1 MENFFNQISSMF
13 NRYTLAQ
20 RSVIVT
26 LFIGM
31 LSAIIALVVWANRPE
46 YELLFTDI
54 DPSTASKM
62 VGDLKSQKVKYRLEN
77 GGKTILIPTESV
89 SEWRLKFTEQGY
101 IGDMITG
108 YEIFDNSEIGMT
120 TFKQK
125 LNMRRALEGE
135 LTRTINQFPGVIN
148 SRVHLAL
155 PEEKLFEKE
164 KDGKASV
171 VLYVPP
177 GVILD
182 VEQVKGISAL
192 VANSVDGINPDGVV
206 VVDSEGILLSD
217 SKGEQAVM
225 GSTGNQWDLKNSV
238 ESRLQMK
245 VQDILDGVLGYQN
258 SIAKVSVNLNFE
270 KIERTTEAFDPDK
283 VVILS
288 EERQTES
295 SFGQDSAKYDKENV
309 LTNYELNKTV
319 EHYVSPTG
327 DISRITVAVLV
338 NGTYIN
344 EEDEEGNKQKVY
356 QARSDVELN
365 QIADLVKSSVGFM
378 EERGDVI
385 EVENIRFDRSAFD
398 EDMEYFEKAET
409 RAMWASVINKGLL
422 LVSVLVALFVMRTLF
437 KKTEEEP
444 ATLSLLG
451 ETEPALEGLPEGE
464 GELEKLEAGEGEK
477 EELSEEEKLSE
488 EEEKEQKEKVDKL
501 EEYFAKNKIKPTD
514 ALRGWFSKYL
524 KDSTGEEIEE
534 DEIDEDIF
542 IKKLSPE
549 ARARLKAK
557 DKMTSAVID
566 FAKETPNNAS
576 KLIHSWITK

>member
-1 MENFFNQISSMF
+1 M
-13 NRYTLAQ
+13 
-20 RSVIVT
+20 
-26 LFIGM
+26 
-31 LSAIIALVVWANRPE
+31 
-46 YELLFTDI
+46 
-54 DPSTASKM
+54 
-62 VGDLKSQKVKYRLEN
+62 
-77 GGKTILIPTESV
+77 
-89 SEWRLKFTEQGY
+89 
-101 IGDMITG
+101 
-108 YEIFDNSEIGMT
+108 
-120 TFKQK
+120 
-125 LNMRRALEGE
+125 
-135 LTRTINQFPGVIN
+135 
-148 SRVHLAL
+148 
-155 PEEKLFEKE
+155 
-164 KDGKASV
+164 
-171 VLYVPP
+171 
-177 GVILD
+177 
-182 VEQVKGISAL
+182 
-192 VANSVDGINPDGVV
+192 
-206 VVDSEGILLSD
+206 
-217 SKGEQAVM
+217 
-225 GSTGNQWDLKNSV
+225 
-238 ESRLQMK
+238 
-245 VQDILDGVLGYQN
+245 
-258 SIAKVSVNLNFE
+258 
-270 KIERTTEAFDPDK
+270 
-283 VVILS
+283 S

-344 EEDEEGNKQKVY
+344 EEDEEGNTQKVY

-451 ETEPALEGLPEGE
+451 ETEPPLEGLPEGE
-464 GELEKLEAGEGEK
+464 GELEKLEAGEDEK
-477 EELSEEEKLSE
+477 EELSEEEILSE

-501 EEYFAKNKIKPTD
+501 EEYFEKNKIKPTD

>member
-365 QIADLVKSSVGFM
+365 QISDLVKSSVGFM

-524 KDSTGEEIEE
+524 KDSTGEEIE

>member
-182 VEQVKGISAL
+182 IEQVKGISAL

-344 EEDEEGNKQKVY
+344 EEDEEGNTQKVY

-488 EEEKEQKEKVDKL
+488 DEEKQQQEKVDKL
-501 EEYFAKNKIKPTD
+501 DEYFKNNKIKPTD

-524 KDSTGEEIEE
+524 KDSTGEEIE

>member
-344 EEDEEGNKQKVY
+344 EEDEEGNTQKVY

-524 KDSTGEEIEE
+524 KDSTGEEIE

>member
-270 KIERTTEAFDPDK
+270 KIERTTEAFDPDR

-344 EEDEEGNKQKVY
+344 EEDEEGNTQKVY

>member
-101 IGDMITG
+101 VGDMISG

-135 LTRTINQFPGVIN
+135 LTRTINQFPGVMN

-155 PEEKLFEKE
+155 PQEKLFEKE
-164 KDGKASV
+164 THGKASV
-171 VLYVPP
+171 VLYLVP
-177 GVILD
+177 GVIIEQ
-182 VEQVKGISAL
+182 EQVKGISAL
-192 VANSVDGINPDGVV
+192 IANSVDGINADAVV
-206 VVDSEGILLSD
+206 VVDSDGKLLSD
-217 SKGEQAVM
+217 SKGEQTVM

-238 ESRLQMK
+238 ESRLQTK
-245 VQDILDGVLGYQN
+245 IQDILDGVLGYQN

-295 SFGQDSAKYDKENV
+295 SFGQDSAQYAKENV

-327 DISRITVAVLV
+327 GISRVTVAVLV
-338 NGTYIN
+338 DGTYVE
-344 EEDEEGNKQKVY
+344 EEDEEGEIQKVY
-356 QARSDVELN
+356 QSRSDIELN
-365 QIADLVKSSVGFM
+365 QISDLVKSAVGYM
-378 EERGDVI
+378 EERGDLV
-385 EVENIRFDRSAFD
+385 EVENIQFDRRAFD

-409 RAMWASVINKGLL
+409 RALWASVINKGLL
-422 LVSVLVALFVMRTLF
+422 LVSVLVALFVMKTLF
-437 KKTEEEP
+437 KTSDETP
-444 ATLSLLG
+444 DVLSLPG
-451 ETEPALEGLPEGE
+451 EDAPALEGLPEGDE
-464 GELEKLEAGEGEK
+464 ELEMLEAGESE
-477 EELSEEEKLSE
+477 EELSEDEESFE
-488 EEEKEQKEKVDKL
+488 DL
-501 EEYFAKNKIKPTD
+501 EEYFKANNIEPTD
-514 ALRGWFSKYL
+514 SLKNWFSKFI
-524 KDSTGEEIEE
+524 KKSTGEEVD

-549 ARARLKAK
+549 ARAILKAK
-557 DKMTSAVID
+557 DKMTTAIID
-566 FAKETPNNAS
+566 FAKEAPVNAS
-576 KLIHSWITK
+576 KLIHTWMNKS

>member
-524 KDSTGEEIEE
+524 KESTGEEIE

>member
-54 DPSTASKM
+54 DPTTASKM

-101 IGDMITG
+101 VGDMITG

-171 VLYVPP
+171 VLYVQP

-245 VQDILDGVLGYQN
+245 AQDILDGVLGYQN

-344 EEDEEGNKQKVY
+344 EEDEEGNTQKVY

-501 EEYFAKNKIKPTD
+501 EEYFEKNKIKPTD
-514 ALRGWFSKYL
+514 ALRSWFSKYL
-524 KDSTGEEIEE
+524 KESTGEEIE

>member
-344 EEDEEGNKQKVY
+344 EEDEEGNTQKVY

-501 EEYFAKNKIKPTD
+501 DEYFAKNKIKPTD

-524 KDSTGEEIEE
+524 KESTGEEIE

>member
-344 EEDEEGNKQKVY
+344 EEDEEGNTQKVY

-501 EEYFAKNKIKPTD
+501 EEYFEKNKIKPTD
-514 ALRGWFSKYL
+514 ALRSWFSKYL
-524 KDSTGEEIEE
+524 KESTGEEIE

>member
-1 MENFFNQISSMF
+1 MENFFNQIASMF
-13 NRYTLAQ
+13 NRYTTAQ
-20 RSVIVT
+20 KAVMIT
-26 LFIGM
+26 LSIGM
-31 LSAIIALVVWANRPE
+31 VSAIIALVVWANRPE
-46 YELLFTDI
+46 YELLYADI

-62 VGDLKSQKVKYRLEN
+62 VSDLKSEKVRYRLEN

-101 IGDMITG
+101 VGDMISG

-135 LTRTINQFPGVIN
+135 LTRTINQFPGVMN

-164 KDGKASV
+164 THGKASV
-171 VLYVPP
+171 VLYLVP
-177 GVILD
+177 GVIIEE
-182 VEQVKGISAL
+182 EQVKGISAL
-192 VANSVDGINPDGVV
+192 IANSVDGINADAVV
-206 VVDSEGILLSD
+206 VVDSDGKLLSD
-217 SKGEQAVM
+217 SQGEQTVM

-238 ESRLQMK
+238 ESRLQTK
-245 VQDILDGVLGYQN
+245 IQDILDGVLGYQN

-295 SFGQDSAKYDKENV
+295 SFGQDSAQYAKENV

-327 DISRITVAVLV
+327 GISRVTVAVLV
-338 NGTYIN
+338 DGTYVE
-344 EEDEEGNKQKVY
+344 EEDEEGEIQKVY
-356 QARSDVELN
+356 QSRSDIELN
-365 QIADLVKSSVGFM
+365 QISDLVKSAVGYM
-378 EERGDVI
+378 EERGDLI
-385 EVENIRFDRSAFD
+385 EVENIQFNRRAFD

-409 RAMWASVINKGLL
+409 RALWASVINKGLL

-437 KKTEEEP
+437 KQTDESLDV
-444 ATLSLLG
+444 LSLPG
-451 ETEPALEGLPEGE
+451 EDAPALEGLPEE
-464 GELEKLEAGEGEK
+464 ELEKLESGESED
-477 EELSEEEKLSE
+477 EELSEDEESFE
-488 EEEKEQKEKVDKL
+488 EL
-501 EEYFAKNKIKPTD
+501 EEYFRANNIEPTD
-514 ALRGWFSKYL
+514 GLKNWFGKFL
-524 KDSTGEEIEE
+524 EESE
-534 DEIDEDIF
+534 DVINEDIF

-549 ARARLKAK
+549 ARAILKAK
-557 DKMTSAVID
+557 DKMTTAIID
-566 FAKETPNNAS
+566 FAKDAPVNAS
-576 KLIHSWITK
+576 KLIHTWMNKS

>member
-54 DPSTASKM
+54 DPTTASKM

-101 IGDMITG
+101 VGDMITG

-245 VQDILDGVLGYQN
+245 VQ
-258 SIAKVSVNLNFE
+258 
-270 KIERTTEAFDPDK
+270 
-283 VVILS
+283 
-288 EERQTES
+288 ES
-295 SFGQDSAKYDKENV
+295 GGNIV
-309 LTNYELNKTV
+309 
-319 EHYVSPTG
+319 
-327 DISRITVAVLV
+327 
-338 NGTYIN
+338 YI
-344 EEDEEGNKQKVY
+344 
-356 QARSDVELN
+356 
-365 QIADLVKSSVGFM
+365 SSVSG
-378 EERGDVI
+378 VI
-385 EVENIRFDRSAFD
+385 AN
-398 EDMEYFEKAET
+398 
-409 RAMWASVINKGLL
+409 
-422 LVSVLVALFVMRTLF
+422 
-437 KKTEEEP
+437 
-444 ATLSLLG
+444 
-451 ETEPALEGLPEGE
+451 
-464 GELEKLEAGEGEK
+464 
-477 EELSEEEKLSE
+477 
-488 EEEKEQKEKVDKL
+488 
-501 EEYFAKNKIKPTD
+501 
-514 ALRGWFSKYL
+514 
-524 KDSTGEEIEE
+524 
-534 DEIDEDIF
+534 
-542 IKKLSPE
+542 
-549 ARARLKAK
+549 
-557 DKMTSAVID
+557 
-566 FAKETPNNAS
+566 
-576 KLIHSWITK
+576 

>member
-1 MENFFNQISSMF
+1 MENFFNQIASMF
-13 NRYTLAQ
+13 NRYTTAQ
-20 RSVIVT
+20 KAVMIT
-26 LFIGM
+26 LSIGM
-31 LSAIIALVVWANRPE
+31 VSAIIALVVWANRPE
-46 YELLFTDI
+46 YELLYADI

-62 VGDLKSQKVKYRLEN
+62 VSDLKSEKVRYRLEN

-101 IGDMITG
+101 VGDMISG

-135 LTRTINQFPGVIN
+135 LTRTINQFPGVMN

-164 KDGKASV
+164 THGKASV
-171 VLYVPP
+171 VLYLVP
-177 GVILD
+177 GVIIEE
-182 VEQVKGISAL
+182 EQVKGISAL
-192 VANSVDGINPDGVV
+192 IANSVDGINADAVV
-206 VVDSEGILLSD
+206 VVDSDGKLLSD
-217 SKGEQAVM
+217 SQGEQTVM

-238 ESRLQMK
+238 ESRLQTK
-245 VQDILDGVLGYQN
+245 IQDILDGVLGYQN

-295 SFGQDSAKYDKENV
+295 SFGQDSAQYAKENV

-327 DISRITVAVLV
+327 GISRVTVAVLV
-338 NGTYIN
+338 DGTYVE
-344 EEDEEGNKQKVY
+344 EEDEEGEIQKVY
-356 QARSDVELN
+356 QSRSDIELN
-365 QIADLVKSSVGFM
+365 QISDLVKSAVGYM
-378 EERGDVI
+378 EERGDLI
-385 EVENIRFDRSAFD
+385 EVENIQFNRRAFD

-409 RAMWASVINKGLL
+409 RALWASVINKGLL

-437 KKTEEEP
+437 KQTDESP
-444 ATLSLLG
+444 DVLSLPG
-451 ETEPALEGLPEGE
+451 EDAPALEGLPEGDE
-464 GELEKLEAGEGEK
+464 ELEMLEAGESE
-477 EELSEEEKLSE
+477 EELSEDEESFE
-488 EEEKEQKEKVDKL
+488 DL
-501 EEYFAKNKIKPTD
+501 EEYFKANNIEPTD
-514 ALRGWFSKYL
+514 SLKNWFSKFI
-524 KDSTGEEIEE
+524 KKSTGEEVD

-549 ARARLKAK
+549 ARAILKAK
-557 DKMTSAVID
+557 DKMTTAIID
-566 FAKETPNNAS
+566 FAKEAPVNAS
-576 KLIHSWITK
+576 KLIHTWMNKS